1 MNEYLFGKDKLKSSS
16 VIALGGFD
24 ALHLGHRFLINKGK
38 ILAEKLKAPLSVFTL
53 DGDLSFVNAR
63 KKGLVYTYEERLEI
77 FSELAVNGVI
87 RALFDKNFANI
98 SAEEFLNRLKN
109 DFSPVGIICGGDYS
123 FGKNAE
129 GSADMLKDFCKEHGI
144 IFEKSEFLSDGGE
157 KISASTVKSALLS
170 GDVKLAEK
178 LSGGRYFIKSEVI
191 LGRTDGRKLGF
202 PTANMLLPSGKLAL
216 KTGVYA
222 TCAKINDESY
232 IGITNF
238 GSAPTFGVQKL
249 VVETH
254 FLDFSGDLYGKKIK
268 LEFFD
273 YLRENKKFE
282 SLSELKAQLTRDEAA
297 ARKIFNKD

>member
-1 MNEYLFGKDKLKSSS
+1 MNEYLFGKDKLRGCS
-16 VIALGGFD
+16 VIVLGGFD

-38 ILAEKLKAPLSVFTL
+38 ILAEKLKAPLLVFTL

-77 FSELAVNGVI
+77 FNELAVNGVI

-98 SAEEFLNRLKN
+98 SAEDFLNRLKN
-109 DFSPVGIICGGDYS
+109 DFSPVGIICGGDYT

-129 GSADMLKDFCKEHGI
+129 GSADMLKDFCNKSGI
-144 IFEKSEFLSDGGE
+144 LFEKSEFLSDGGE
-157 KISASTVKSALLS
+157 KISASSVKSALLN

-191 LGRTDGRKLGF
+191 LGRKDGRKLGF

-216 KTGVYA
+216 KTGVYV
-222 TCAKINDESY
+222 TTAKINGENY

-249 VVETH
+249 VIETH

-268 LEFFD
+268 LEFLD

-282 SLSELKAQLTRDEAA
+282 SLSELKAQLIRDEAV
-297 ARKIFNKD
+297 ARKIFNKN